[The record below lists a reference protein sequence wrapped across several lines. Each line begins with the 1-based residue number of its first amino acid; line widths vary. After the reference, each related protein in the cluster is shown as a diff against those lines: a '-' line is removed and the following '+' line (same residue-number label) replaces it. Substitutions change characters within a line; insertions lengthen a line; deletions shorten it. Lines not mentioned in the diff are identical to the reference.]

1 MKASISHTCIWW
13 QMDYQD
19 KQTFKRNLW
28 WPSTSTQQ
36 VVSEPLSH
44 GKCPVSLVLFKIK
57 SFTRKPYQK
66 VCLPLHLLI
75 KLSTKWTYLNST
87 IFKHYFTNADWL
99 NTREEGFFLFWKK
112 QIGWICIYPAGEITM
127 YCCVWV
133 DWLILRIASC
143 ITRLLIESVLSYVHS
158 YRHPFPNKHPISEI
172 PWHKNYIW
180 KLFLLH
186 NAKDSEENNTRLTK

>member
-1 MKASISHTCIWW
+1 MKASISHTYIWW

-44 GKCPVSLVLFKIK
+44 GKCPFSLVLFKIK

-75 KLSTKWTYLNST
+75 KLSTKWTYLDST
-87 IFKHYFTNADWL
+87 IFKHYFTNEDWL
-99 NTREEGFFLFWKK
+99 NTREEGFFSFLKK
-112 QIGWICIYPAGEITM
+112 KGTY
-127 YCCVWV
+127 
-133 DWLILRIASC
+133 WLNMNISSR
-143 ITRLLIESVLSYVHS
+143 RNHNVLLCLSGLIDSQNSVLY
-158 YRHPFPNKHPISEI
+158 NKITD
-172 PWHKNYIW
+172 W
-180 KLFLLH
+180 KC
-186 NAKDSEENNTRLTK
+186 T